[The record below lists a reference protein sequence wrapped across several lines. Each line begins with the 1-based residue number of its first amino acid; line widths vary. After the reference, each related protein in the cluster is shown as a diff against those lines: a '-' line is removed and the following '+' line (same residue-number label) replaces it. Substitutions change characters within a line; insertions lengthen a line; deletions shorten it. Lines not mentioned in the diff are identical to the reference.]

1 MRKRIKTKIIDILNT
16 LGKAHQHVELLLQK
30 GMVQEAADM
39 LAKCQECALEAGS
52 TIEKSDGMGTKAVS
66 GLEEYCELLY
76 QMSQAADRKAVKNL
90 KRQIDGVLRKVER
103 SLEELPLEPVK
114 VVFMPYKASMWD
126 CLESIWEAAD
136 ADKDCIA
143 YVVPIPFVE
152 KNAQGGVEKE
162 CYEGDM
168 FPKEVPIIHYSQFS
182 LEQEEPE
189 IIYIHN
195 PYDNGN
201 YVTSVYPEY
210 YSFQLKKYTDMLVYV
225 PYYFGGNGPMPD
237 GHQDLPVYHYADK
250 IILQD
255 KEKVE
260 SLADESLRA
269 KAVAMGSPKVDR
281 VLKLEKRRDEI
292 IEKEICAEWREKIR
306 GKKVILY
313 NISVSG
319 ILQNSEY
326 AMEKIRYVLSR
337 FRGRDDVV
345 LWWRPHPLIEGTL
358 KSMRPKLY
366 GEYMQIKNAFL
377 REGKGILDESG
388 DAGVAAVVADAYL
401 GEDTS
406 SLVHYFGVL
415 GKPVMF
421 TDWRMVEEEKKDR
434 DFIYFHVF
442 FKEGNSIF
450 FVPANPGYAH
460 DLYQLE
466 MESGVVKKVL
476 TFPGTAEYVW
486 ACYRGIKKIQ
496 NKIILV
502 PYNTEDLYIYDL
514 MKKQAVKIVLPTLTD
529 KIMHF
534 GGLEEYNGNLFLLP
548 VSYPAI
554 IKVNMQ
560 NLQLDEYKECIGQVL
575 SEDKDERKIISSI
588 HNCVGKDVQNGEKN
602 EILFLWGYYR
612 KDQYLYLVSAK
623 ESKIIIF
630 NMEDCSY
637 KIKNIGNYEFGYSHI
652 IFDGEYF
659 WLSAYNTNYVVRW
672 DEYSETV
679 KQYEYPIEGKDL
691 VDGFWSSLFDNKN
704 ELIICCGT
712 CINIIVMDKTT
723 GKCQTNKEVKDELY
737 KIKKETIDKNRGF
750 GCVQRW
756 DNETAIFL
764 NMGNSTVYLWNGK
777 TGKWKRILCNLPQR
791 EMLEAEKKWI
801 KKYAVVED
809 VPYCLKENMVSIPQ
823 FIDYICWQSLD
834 VFKQKYL
841 CYQGEGNRDVFG
853 TDIHNYIKGEIS

>member
-76 QMSQAADRKAVKNL
+76 QMSQVAERKAVKNL
-90 KRQIDGVLRKVER
+90 KRQIEGVLRKVER

-210 YSFQLKKYTDMLVYV
+210 YSFQLKKYTDMLVYI
-225 PYYFGGNGPMPD
+225 PYYFNGNGPMPD

-281 VLKLEKRRDEI
+281 LLKLEKRRDEI

-421 TDWRMVEEEKKDR
+421 TDWKVVTEWCEEERASLFFTDC
-434 DFIYFHVF
+434 FIEDGFAWFVPRSLLGYYYLCKMDLESGKVILAYELPGEIRNPAKGGAYF
-442 FKEGNSIF
+442 SIF
-450 FVPANPGYAH
+450 
-460 DLYQLE
+460 
-466 MESGVVKKVL
+466 
-476 TFPGTAEYVW
+476 
-486 ACYRGIKKIQ
+486 KI
-496 NKIILV
+496 N
-502 PYNTEDLYIYDL
+502 DD
-514 MKKQAVKIVLPTLTD
+514 IV
-529 KIMHF
+529 
-534 GGLEEYNGNLFLLP
+534 LLP
-548 VSYPAI
+548 VWSNDIYIYRLNTGQAIKIPLAIENVQPNMSRAFFYHDRVFLAPRNYPAVIELDIQTGHLTYYDVPDNHEDI
-554 IKVNMQ
+554 IDGAEYLFGVDAAVAGNKLYIPCVNKSAILIFNMDTGEFLEKKI
-560 NLQLDEYKECIGQVL
+560 NGVNCGFYSLTCI
-575 SEDKDERKIISSI
+575 
-588 HNCVGKDVQNGEKN
+588 KN
-602 EILFLWGYYR
+602 EIWAVGDKVSDIICWNIKTDVVDIWKQILNKNSEGMQPFCKVVKSEDGIILFP
-612 KDQYLYLVSAK
+612 KTANAAFKIDK
-623 ESKIIIF
+623 ENRNVIEYHIRGSSV
-630 NMEDCSY
+630 N
-637 KIKNIGNYEFGYSHI
+637 KIKLVNSKKDIINFLMVKECGEKTIALTEEGFQFLQYDIKDGKGILYPCRLEEDDRKNLEKVELDIFFQAYRLPNYCIENERWSISVFLNYIGDNRYNHYKKSQEIYQRVLGNM
-652 IFDGEYF
+652 DGKCGEEIHKF
-659 WLSAYNTNYVVRW
+659 IR
-672 DEYSETV
+672 
-679 KQYEYPIEGKDL
+679 
-691 VDGFWSSLFDNKN
+691 N
-704 ELIICCGT
+704 EL
-712 CINIIVMDKTT
+712 
-723 GKCQTNKEVKDELY
+723 
-737 KIKKETIDKNRGF
+737 
-750 GCVQRW
+750 
-756 DNETAIFL
+756 
-764 NMGNSTVYLWNGK
+764 
-777 TGKWKRILCNLPQR
+777 WK
-791 EMLEAEKKWI
+791 
-801 KKYAVVED
+801 V
-809 VPYCLKENMVSIPQ
+809 
-823 FIDYICWQSLD
+823 
-834 VFKQKYL
+834 
-841 CYQGEGNRDVFG
+841 
-853 TDIHNYIKGEIS
+853 

>member
-1 MRKRIKTKIIDILNT
+1 MRKRIKTKIIEILNT

-76 QMSQAADRKAVKNL
+76 QMSQAADWKAVKNL
-90 KRQIDGVLRKVER
+90 KRQIDGALRKIER

-281 VLKLEKRRDEI
+281 LLKLEKRRDEI

-377 REGKGILDESG
+377 REEKGILDESG

-415 GKPVMF
+415 GKAVMF
-421 TDWRMVEEEKKDR
+421 TDWRVVEDVVEKTR
-434 DFIYFHVF
+434 DYIYFMTF
-442 FKEGNSIF
+442 FEENNMLY
-450 FVPANPGYAH
+450 FVPSNRGLAHELYAL
-460 DLYQLE
+460 DLGNGE
-466 MESGVVKKVL
+466 TKKVM
-476 TFPGTAEYVW
+476 TFPGISENVD
-486 ACYRGIKKIQ
+486 ACYCGIKKIQ
-496 NKIILV
+496 NKIVLV
-502 PYNTEDLYIYDL
+502 PHNTEDIYIYD
-514 MKKQAVKIVLPTLTD
+514 MDKQQAVKLVLAESKGKKMLFD
-529 KIMHF
+529 KAV
-534 GGLEEYNGNLFLLP
+534 EYEDKLFLFP
-548 VSYPAI
+548 KCYPAI
-554 IKVNMQ
+554 VRIDMRT
-560 NLQLDEYKECIGQVL
+560 LDICEFKECVAPFFH
-575 SEDKDERKIISSI
+575 DDEQKKIFTWAYLI
-588 HNCVGKDVQNGEKN
+588 KE
-602 EILFLWGYYR
+602 
-612 KDQYLYLVSAK
+612 QYVYIAAYN
-623 ESKIIIF
+623 ESKILIF
-630 NMEDCSY
+630 NMDDATY
-637 KIKNIGNYEFGYSHI
+637 KIKNIGNYPYGYSHMVY
-652 IFDGEYF
+652 DGKNYWLASCKKNSVVKWNEDTEETREYNY
-659 WLSAYNTNYVVRW
+659 LTEVENEESLGYNR
-672 DEYSETV
+672 
-679 KQYEYPIEGKDL
+679 
-691 VDGFWSSLFDNKN
+691 
-704 ELIICCGT
+704 LIIG
-712 CINIIVMDKTT
+712 NKSIIICYGNFVEMSAIDIET
-723 GKCQTNKEVKDELY
+723 GKNRPLKEVKNVLL
-737 KIKKETIDKNRGF
+737 KMKKESTINGGGLVSVK
-750 GCVQRW
+750 VLK
-756 DNETAIFL
+756 DNTVFIF
-764 NMGNSTVYLWNGK
+764 NQGNCTVYIWDINTNQWRTYLS
-777 TGKWKRILCNLPQR
+777 RLQR
-791 EMLEAEKKWI
+791 NEMLTMEKEEIERNKII
-801 KKYAVVED
+801 KSM
-809 VPYCLKENMVSIPQ
+809 PNCLYESMLSINQ
-823 FIDYICWQSLD
+823 FIDYIGENKIKAFERLD
-834 VFKQKYL
+834 YKKI
-841 CYQGEGNRDVFG
+841 CGEDTIGNEIHKRVFG
-853 TDIHNYIKGEIS
+853 SL